1 MRHLI
6 AGLFL
11 LFSSILYAQTVENEK
26 TTEAATINWDS
37 AINNTTVVSL
47 NTTSLLIQLI
57 PFNRSNPTLVGPYS
71 VSFARY
77 KEKNRAFTVAM
88 GFNLGDQADRENNIF
103 LNLKVGWEKRKA
115 FYQNWYYTKAWDI
128 FLSGGGGFNTPGGDI
143 DDTFIIG
150 TGPTWGIGYNFNPIV
165 GIHLE
170 TSLLLGLDFNFGTP
184 DFRFIPP
191 VALYFHVAVPRKK
204 KRKRS

>member
-6 AGLFL
+6 TCLFI
-11 LFSSILYAQTVENEK
+11 LFSSALLAQVAETK
-26 TTEAATINWDS
+26 EADIDWDS
-37 AINNTTVVSL
+37 AIDNTTIVSL
-47 NTTSLLIQLI
+47 NTTSLLVQLI

-77 KEKNRAFTVAM
+77 KENKSAFTVAM
-88 GFNLGDQADRENNIF
+88 GFNLSQRADEENNLL

-128 FLSGGGGFNTPGGDI
+128 FLSGGSFNTPGGDV
-143 DDTFIIG
+143 DETFIVG
-150 TGPTWGIGYNFNPIV
+150 TGPTWGIGYNFNPVV
-165 GIHLE
+165 GVHLE
-170 TSLLLGLDFNFGTP
+170 TSLLLGLDFNFGTI